1 MHITVLGIDL
11 GKNSCSVVGLDAS
24 GRVILR
30 RRLQRQ
36 GVVRLAAGLPSCTMA
51 MEACCG
57 AHHLGRT
64 LREQGHTVRLMSPE
78 YVRPYVK
85 AQKNDDRDAE
95 AIAEAA
101 TRPTMVGSSA
111 SDRRAEE
118 RDAAGHAEPIDGG
131 SIEVEAQFGQQFGRQ
146 RHQEATLALVWR
158 SREITLP
165 ATRASINFAIGE
177 GLSYALSR
185 PTFEGLENDQ
195 QPRKFLNYLAFEA
208 EVSHPALPGISLVPR
223 LHHRSGIFGLIAPQ
237 GTGSNIL
244 GLGLRI
250 TLQ

>member
-1 MHITVLGIDL
+1 MRCLAALGCVLLGYLPLPALAEAPRDRVWHGTVYVGQWISSRLLDVPRRLGTGNVEMKDITFASLIANHVVVPELRTGWPVLGP
-11 GKNSCSVVGLDAS
+11 V
-24 GRVILR
+24 
-30 RRLQRQ
+30 
-36 GVVRLAAGLPSCTMA
+36 
-51 MEACCG
+51 
-57 AHHLGRT
+57 
-64 LREQGHTVRLMSPE
+64 
-78 YVRPYVK
+78 
-85 AQKNDDRDAE
+85 
-95 AIAEAA
+95 
-101 TRPTMVGSSA
+101 
-111 SDRRAEE
+111 
-118 RDAAGHAEPIDGG
+118 IDGG

-165 ATRASINFAIGE
+165 ATRASINLAIGE
-177 GLSYALSR
+177 GLSYTLSR